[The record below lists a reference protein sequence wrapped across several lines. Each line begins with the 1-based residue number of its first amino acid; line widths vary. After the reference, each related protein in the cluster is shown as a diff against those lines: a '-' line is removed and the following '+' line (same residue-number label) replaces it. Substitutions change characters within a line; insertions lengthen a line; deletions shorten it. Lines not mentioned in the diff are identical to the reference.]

1 MPLSLNNSKDI
12 VANSIS
18 VIKGNQL
25 IDLLTSLGDKVDTN
39 ATYTRAQINTF
50 LDAKVDDTE
59 MANYFSK
66 TVDPYTNEV
75 SIYIGNNLRILASPQ
90 DDSNLFKLKFQIFDN
105 YSNGRPVSNSW
116 VDLSTTQW
124 NTITGKVKQN
134 SLMICLLVQLIF

>member
-18 VIKGNQL
+18 VIKSNQI

-39 ATYTRAQINTF
+39 ATYTQTQINTL
-50 LDAKVDDTE
+50 LDAKVDDSE

-75 SIYIGNNLRILASPQ
+75 SIYIYI
-90 DDSNLFKLKFQIFDN
+90 
-105 YSNGRPVSNSW
+105 
-116 VDLSTTQW
+116 
-124 NTITGKVKQN
+124 
-134 SLMICLLVQLIF
+134 

>member
-18 VIKGNQL
+18 IIKGNQL

-66 TVDPYTNEV
+66 TVNTYTNEV
-75 SIYIGNNLRILASPQ
+75 SIYI
-90 DDSNLFKLKFQIFDN
+90 
-105 YSNGRPVSNSW
+105 
-116 VDLSTTQW
+116 
-124 NTITGKVKQN
+124 
-134 SLMICLLVQLIF
+134 